1 MTTHLITSLSNAS
14 LDKFPDN
21 SLTKF
26 SHRLPKVV
34 TFTKGNATFISL
46 RSIAINY
53 KLQDVSTN
61 VGYIKVHLHELQPKT
76 STYTGDEKCLARIPL
91 PPPES
96 IAAAH
101 GRKKRK
107 SRAVPEYEEGDVVTL
122 TAADSVSFIPDLGE
136 YWRQKEESER
146 RRKRDLEVHDSNTY
160 WYEFDAPVTHLL
172 SNTNSLPELNFFI
185 TDSSNRQLLLHNGS
199 ATVLNIAIQEM
210 AYVDHF
216 TVAAS
221 PYVTHSEFPA
231 NRSNDFRMALP
242 SAMSLQGEWEVALHS
257 VLVPRGVALDTE
269 LHCKF
274 IELNTGNVEYLGW
287 DNDEDSQKNM
297 RRKVKAFLASINF
310 QFRYNTKK
318 RQFVL
323 SKHNKDDRREGVL
336 HFTEMTCRYL
346 GFCGNGGTGRDWQIA
361 AGRQKFVLVEGLSG
375 VSLGPDIDHLSV
387 YCDIVGDSIM
397 GNALC
402 PILET
407 LSPSLMGLHKY
418 ETDTVY
424 HVPHFTFRPLGKHDF
439 SSIHF
444 QTYTLDGGMPPIL
457 DTEVSSTQKAGVTY
471 VLLLRKN
478 KH

>member
-34 TFTKGNATFISL
+34 HFKKGNATFISL

-53 KLQDVSTN
+53 KLQDVGTN
-61 VGYIKVHLHELQPKT
+61 VGHIKVHLNELQPRT

-101 GRKKRK
+101 GKRK
-107 SRAVPEYEEGDVVTL
+107 RSSRAVPEEAPDVVTL
-122 TAADSVSFIPDLGE
+122 TGADQVSFVPDLGE
-136 YWRQKEESER
+136 YWRRKEEKER
-146 RRKRDLEVHDSNTY
+146 RRKRDLEVQPSNTY
-160 WYEFDAPVTHLL
+160 WYEFDSPVTHLL
-172 SNTNSLPELNFFI
+172 SNTNSLPELNFLI
-185 TDSSNRQLLLHNGS
+185 TDSSNRQLLLQNGS

-210 AYVDHF
+210 TYVDHF

-221 PYVTHSEFPA
+221 PFVTHSEFPA

-242 SAMSLQGEWEVALHS
+242 SAMSLAGEWEVALHS
-257 VLVPRGVALDTE
+257 VLVPRGVSMSTE

-274 IELNTGNVEYLGW
+274 THTDNGSISYLGW
-287 DNDEDSQKNM
+287 DNNEDSQTHTRK
-297 RRKVKAFLASINF
+297 KVKAFLSSINLH
-310 QFRYNTKK
+310 FRFNTKK
-318 RQFVL
+318 GYVL
-323 SKHNKDDRREGVL
+323 SKVKKADKMEGVL
-336 HFTEMTCRYL
+336 YFTEMLCRYL
-346 GFCGNGGTGRDWQIA
+346 GFCGDAGTGREWQIA
-361 AGRQKFVLVEGLSG
+361 ADKQQVFMTGGISGRT
-375 VSLGPDIDHLSV
+375 LGATIDHLSV

-407 LSPSLMGLHKY
+407 LSPSLMGLDKY
-418 ETDTVY
+418 ATDTVY
-424 HVPHFTFRPLGKHDF
+424 HVPHFTFRPLGRHDF
-439 SSIHF
+439 SFIHF
-444 QTYTLDGGMPPIL
+444 QTYTLDGGMPPIK

-471 VLLLRKN
+471 VLLFRKN